1 MGELLFFRFH
11 LIFRLSKSQFDL
23 VLELVD
29 KCFKMAH
36 WDLTPKMAPF
46 LDRHLVFP
54 LLEFLS
60 VKGIYDET
68 DLLRAKLDLLSHTNM
83 VDFIMDVHKSLY
95 PDQEVPS
102 NLKEKRT
109 VVVEKFKK
117 LQTDTEPILKI
128 FVDPEVMRQIQNTR
142 DSKQLLEYLIKH
154 HNFKMEMIDT
164 CHNFAKFQFECGNY
178 SGAAEYLYSHRIL
191 VQPTDQIYLNGLWGK
206 LASEILMQNWDT
218 ALEELKRLQQFIDES
233 TFSSALQTLQQR
245 TWLIHWSL
253 YVFFNHQKG
262 RDLII
267 ELFLY
272 QKQYLNA
279 IQTTCPWILRY
290 LSAAVVINKSSRRNV
305 MLDLVKVIQEESY
318 TYRDPITSF
327 IEDLYVKFDFDSAQQ
342 KLRECEAVVNTDFFL
357 VACLQDFIENSRLM
371 IFETFCR
378 IHQCISISMLAEKLN
393 MKPTDAERWIVNLIR
408 NAKLDAKID
417 SQQGHVVM
425 GTQTTSPYQ
434 QLIEKTKALSFR
446 SQMLQLNVEKKKKAQ
461 DQPNWGTDGF

>member
-1 MGELLFFRFH
+1 M
-11 LIFRLSKSQFDL
+11 S
-23 VLELVD
+23 
-29 KCFKMAH
+29 H
-36 WDLTPKMAPF
+36 WDLTGRMAPF

-68 DLLRAKLDLLSHTNM
+68 DLLRGRLDLLSKTKM
-83 VDFIMDVHKSLY
+83 VDFVIDVHKSLY
-95 PDQEVPS
+95 PDREVPQNFKEQRQEV
-102 NLKEKRT
+102 
-109 VVVEKFKK
+109 VENFKK
-117 LQTDTEPILKI
+117 LQHDTEPLVKILME
-128 FVDPEVMRQIQNTR
+128 PEMTRQIQNSR
-142 DSKQLLEYLIKH
+142 DSKQLLEYLVKN
-154 HNFKMEMIDT
+154 HNFKAEMIDT
-164 CHNFAKFQFECGNY
+164 CHNFAKFQYECGNY
-178 SGAAEYLYSHRIL
+178 SGAAQYLYFHRIL
-191 VQPTDQIYLNGLWGK
+191 VLPTERNYLNGLWGK
-206 LASEILMQNWDT
+206 LASEILMQNWDS
-218 ALEELKRLQQFIDES
+218 ALEDLKRLQQFIDES
-233 TFSSALQTLQQR
+233 TFNSSLQTLQQR

-253 YVFFNHQKG
+253 FVFFNHAKG

-290 LSAAVVINKSSRRNV
+290 LSTAVIINKSSRRNV
-305 MLDLVKVIQEESY
+305 MKDLVKVIQEESY
-318 TYRDPITSF
+318 TYQDPITSF
-327 IEDLYVKFDFDSAQQ
+327 IEDLYVKFDFNGAQQ
-342 KLRECEAVVNTDFFL
+342 KLRECETVLVNDFFL
-357 VACLQDFIENSRLM
+357 VACLEDFIENSRLM

-393 MKPTDAERWIVNLIR
+393 MSPEEAERWIVNLIR

-417 SQQGHVVM
+417 SRLGHVVM

>member
-1 MGELLFFRFH
+1 MGTHWELTNQ
-11 LIFRLSKSQFDL
+11 LSQY
-23 VLELVD
+23 
-29 KCFKMAH
+29 
-36 WDLTPKMAPF
+36 
-46 LDRHLVFP
+46 LDRHLVIP
-54 LLEFLS
+54 LLEFHAQNGMYSLTDLS
-60 VKGIYDET
+60 KSKLELLAHTSMVDYYIEEYQKFYPGQDVPKEMTEKRQAVVKEFKRLQDET
-68 DLLRAKLDLLSHTNM
+68 KPLLD
-83 VDFIMDVHKSLY
+83 
-95 PDQEVPS
+95 
-102 NLKEKRT
+102 
-109 VVVEKFKK
+109 
-117 LQTDTEPILKI
+117 I
-128 FVDPEVMRQIQNTR
+128 FRDPKVTIQIQNSR
-142 DSKQLLEYLIKH
+142 GNKELQEYLTTN
-154 HNFKMEMIDT
+154 HNFKSEWLDT
-164 CHNFAKFQFECGNY
+164 CYNYAKCLYEIGNY
-178 SGAAEYLYSHRIL
+178 EESSEYLYFHRIL
-191 VQPTDQIYLNGLWGK
+191 CTPSDKNYLNGLWGK
-206 LASEILMQNWDT
+206 LASDILMQKWDN
-218 ALEELKRLQQFIDES
+218 ALDDLKRLQQFIDES
-233 TFSSALQTLQQR
+233 TFGSSLQTLQQR

-253 YVFFNHQKG
+253 FVFFNHQKG

-290 LSAAVVINKSSRRNV
+290 LSTAVVINKSSRRNA

-342 KLRECEAVVNTDFFL
+342 RLRECKAVLETDFFL
-357 VACLQDFIENSRLM
+357 VACLEDFIENSRLM

-378 IHQCISISMLAEKLN
+378 IHQCISISMLADKLN
-393 MKPTDAERWIVNLIR
+393 MKPTEAERWIVKLICQ
-408 NAKLDAKID
+408 AKLDAKID

>member
-1 MGELLFFRFH
+1 
-11 LIFRLSKSQFDL
+11 
-23 VLELVD
+23 
-29 KCFKMAH
+29 MAH
-36 WDLTPKMAPF
+36 PWELTHQLSQYFDP
-46 LDRHLVFP
+46 HLVIP
-54 LLEFLS
+54 LLEFLTANGMYS
-60 VKGIYDET
+60 ET
-68 DLLRAKLDLLSHTNM
+68 DLSKAKLELLKGTSM
-83 VDFIMDVHKSLY
+83 VDFYIEEHKKTY
-95 PDQEVPS
+95 PDQPVPDEAS
-102 NLKEKRT
+102 KKRLS
-109 VVVEKFKK
+109 VVEEFRR
-117 LQTDTEPILKI
+117 LQEETKPLLDI
-128 FVDPEVMRQIQNTR
+128 FADPAVNQQIQSSR
-142 DSKQLLEYLIKH
+142 DAKTLQEYLTKH
-154 HNFKMEMIDT
+154 HNFKSEWVDT
-164 CHNFAKFQFECGNY
+164 CYNYAKCLYEIGNY
-178 SGAAEYLYSHRIL
+178 EDASEYLYFHRIL
-191 VQPTDQIYLNGLWGK
+191 CTPSDKNYLNGLWGK
-206 LASEILMQNWDT
+206 LASDTLVQKWDL
-218 ALEELKRLQQFIDES
+218 ALEDLKRLQQYIDES
-233 TFSSALQTLQQR
+233 TFATSLQTLNQR

-253 YVFFNHQKG
+253 FVFFNHQKG

-290 LSAAVVINKSSRRNV
+290 LATAVVINKSSRRNV

-342 KLRECEAVVNTDFFL
+342 RLRECEAVLSTDFFL

-378 IHQCISISMLAEKLN
+378 IHQCISIDMLAEKLN
-393 MKPTDAERWIVNLIR
+393 MRPTEAERWIVNLIR
-408 NAKLDAKID
+408 QAKLDAKID

-446 SQMLQLNVEKKKKAQ
+446 SQMLQVGVEKKKKAQ